1 MAKRGEW
8 WDLQLGWAFLIGV
21 ISVIIVISTLN
32 ALVMT
37 NQRAE
42 VEAMQNQIAY
52 QAGTITRLNMTL
64 ADLDDRQ
71 TFMAEKFNPLLV
83 SRCHV
88 DQIFYSAREIP
99 DDYTGYVFPSYDY
112 VTDDVYGIGIICR

>member
-1 MAKRGEW
+1 MAARDRW
-8 WDLQLGWAFLIGV
+8 RDIQLGWAFLVGAIA
-21 ISVIIVISTLN
+21 VIIVISTLN
-32 ALVMT
+32 VLVIT

-42 VEAMQNQIAY
+42 VEAMQSQIAY

-99 DDYTGYVFPSYDY
+99 ENYTGHVFPSYDY